1 MSKSNKNPSGRNKKL
16 CGQIKIVNFAMTQ
29 LSDSTH
35 TTASRLPD
43 FIFVFLSWR
52 VRPSLIV
59 QSGSSCLKV
68 QQARYSSIKWPE
80 SVLEPMFALIS
91 VFYCATWSHVC
102 DIQAV
107 MSSGWQWWVLTLYLS
122 SSVSENTT
130 SIYFLL
136 LYRTKSNTH
145 FFYH

>member
-1 MSKSNKNPSGRNKKL
+1 MSKSNKNPSGRNTKL

-29 LSDSTH
+29 LSDSTCCS
-35 TTASRLPD
+35 T
-43 FIFVFLSWR
+43 SWFYFCFP
-52 VRPSLIV
+52 VLMWWPSLIV